1 MRYLQTAMQEA
12 RAFTISVSGADG
24 GPAVVS
30 VAGELDIAGAP
41 ALAWRS
47 GPRTIRA
54 VRAVAVDLSEL
65 TFIDSSGISTLA
77 TAVQEA
83 RARGGSDGRRRFRAG
98 DVRRVFDIVR
108 FGDFV
113 PLEDSLSAAL
123 LRIEPGPSA

>member
-1 MRYLQTAMQEA
+1 MQEA
-12 RAFTISVSGADG
+12 RAFTVSVSGADG

-41 ALAWRS
+41 ELA
-47 GPRTIRA
+47 RA
-54 VRAVAVDLSEL
+54 FGGLEQSDVRAVAVDLSEL

-83 RARGGSDGRRRFRAG
+83 RARGGWMVVAVPAG

-113 PLEDSLSAAL
+113 QLEDSLSAAL
-123 LRIEPGPSA
+123 LRLETGTST